1 MVKGDIV
8 MNNIYD
14 KGDYCCGCGVCS
26 VVCPTKAITMEEKDG
41 FYFPK
46 INEDRCVKCGI
57 CKQSC
62 TKYGNI
68 KTEGTGKSFYAIKCK
83 NKNILAKSSS
93 GGVSHGLM
101 NEAIN
106 NGYKIIA
113 CEYSLQENC
122 AVHTVAENTSEISKY
137 YGSKYMQSRFWEAI
151 NIQDLKVGK
160 YLIIGTPCQIYAV
173 SRILERLNIREK
185 FLLVDFFCHG
195 TPSKKI
201 WDNALNNI
209 KQKYGNVKDVEFR
222 SKIRGWSRFVNVLKT
237 ENSKI
242 VEKEHFYDL
251 FFSDAVLNK
260 SCYQCSVRKS
270 FDYCDIKIGDFWG
283 DKFVT
288 DNEGVSVVCVCS
300 KRGSEFINDLKEDYE
315 ITEVDDS
322 FKKYQALSNQDFDEK
337 KYEAMIQ
344 YLNNGQ
350 NNSAYK
356 FYKSTISVKSKI
368 MLIMRK
374 IFDKMPFII
383 RAKLKALRYKL

>member
-1 MVKGDIV
+1 

-41 FYFPK
+41 FYFPQIDEVK
-46 INEDRCVKCGI
+46 CVKCGI
-57 CKQSC
+57 CKLSC
-62 TKYGNI
+62 VKYGQK
-68 KTEGTGKSFYAIKCK
+68 KTDGKGESFYAMKCR
-83 NKNILAKSSS
+83 NKSILAKSSS
-93 GGVSHGLM
+93 GGVSSGL
-101 NEAIN
+101 IN
-106 NGYKIIA
+106 AALNKGYKAIA
-113 CEYSLQENC
+113 CEYCLQKNY
-122 AVHTVAENTSEISKY
+122 AVHTVAEKTSEIYKY
-137 YGSKYMQSRFWEAI
+137 YGSKYMQSRFWGAL

-160 YLIIGTPCQIYAV
+160 YIIIGTPCQIYAISKV
-173 SRILERLNIREK
+173 LERLNIRDN

-201 WDNALNNI
+201 WDNALSSVE
-209 KQKYGNVKDVEFR
+209 QKYGKIKKVEFR
-222 SKIRGWSRFVNVLKT
+222 SKIKGWSRFINLLLT

-242 VEKEHFYDL
+242 IEKEHFYDL

-260 SCYQCSVRKS
+260 SCYQCFVRKS

-283 DKFVT
+283 DKFVA

-300 KRGSEFINDLKEDYE
+300 KKGLEFIDDLKGDYE

-337 KYEAMIQ
+337 TYERMIQ

-356 FYKSTISVKSKI
+356 FYKSTISTKSKI
-368 MLIMRK
+368 VLIMRK
-374 IFDKMPFII
+374 LFDKMPFII
-383 RAKLKALRYKL
+383 RAKIKALRYKL